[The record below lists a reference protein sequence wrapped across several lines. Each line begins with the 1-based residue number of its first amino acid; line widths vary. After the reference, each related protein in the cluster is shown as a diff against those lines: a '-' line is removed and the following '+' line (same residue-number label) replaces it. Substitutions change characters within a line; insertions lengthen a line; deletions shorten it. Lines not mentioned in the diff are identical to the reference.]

1 MKPIMLA
8 EHSEK
13 RKYIASIDN
22 VCVYVFNMRVTDH
35 VVLSLTA
42 VSDSESDPQSRLVCG
57 G

>member
-8 EHSEK
+8 EHAEK